1 MLKYDWWEFILFVMI
16 SVWFDLLRWINV
28 LKVETCGLLAS
39 YIWDWGFVQVLYLV
53 VKDINCEVVLVIA
66 LSFFDCINTS
76 PLGSLLYRVDK
87 GYLFW
92 NIDLGFPNLP
102 IFFLSWCHMGPI
114 GMILLRPWLS
124 KIHDLPHVHTP
135 YTNLVFMDP
144 IWDGWMGGRKKRD
157 FN

>member
-66 LSFFDCINTS
+66 LSFLTALIHH
-76 PLGSLLYRVDK
+76 PLGVSCIESIRV
-87 GYLFW
+87 
-92 NIDLGFPNLP
+92 
-102 IFFLSWCHMGPI
+102 IFSGTSI
-114 GMILLRPWLS
+114 
-124 KIHDLPHVHTP
+124 
-135 YTNLVFMDP
+135 LVFQICPSSFYHDA
-144 IWDGWMGGRKKRD
+144 IWVLLVWFCYDRD
-157 FN
+157 CPKYMIYPMYIHHILI